1 MITFKE
7 QVELFKLI
15 GRELR
20 KKIECFAI
28 GGSAMMFYGA
38 KETTKDVDLVFI
50 KKEDFNL
57 MKKTLYKI
65 GFNEKKNIAKIF
77 EHYEVAEKKPVMM
90 EGRDTRF
97 DLFLEEVISFKI
109 SDSIMERAKE
119 IHEFG
124 NLIIKTISPEDI
136 ILLKCATEREK
147 DREDAF
153 ELIKRFNIDWD
164 VMIKESL
171 HQTKIGG
178 DVFPVFLFDFLFEL
192 KNKLKADVPDKIL
205 EKIFQN
211 LHFMLQSQFRI
222 LCFQSFSEQDQG
234 SVWI

>member
-7 QVELFKLI
+7 QIELFKLI
-15 GRELR
+15 GRELK

-38 KETTKDVDLVFI
+38 KETTKDVDLVFME
-50 KKEDFNL
+50 KKDFDL
-57 MKKTLYKI
+57 IKKTLYKI
-65 GFNEKKNIAKIF
+65 GFNEKKNIVKIF

-97 DLFLEEVISFKI
+97 DLFLKEVISFKI
-109 SDSIMERAKE
+109 SDSILERARE
-119 IHEFG
+119 IHEFE

-153 ELIKRFNIDWD
+153 ELIKRFNIDW
-164 VMIKESL
+164 VVIIKESL

-192 KNKLKADVPDKIL
+192 KQKFKVDIPNKVL
-205 EKIFQN
+205 EKIRDIGEQE
-211 LHFMLQSQFRI
+211 MVRI
-222 LCFQSFSEQDQG
+222 IKTG
-234 SVWI
+234 RHIKITKYKK